1 MTFSTYPITLV
12 WDITYKCN
20 FKCLHCYINDGKKRN
35 ELSSQKLENL
45 IKEFA
50 NCGVFYIDI
59 GGGEPIMRMNDLSNI
74 IKIATIAD
82 IECTVATNGWYLSKE
97 NVIKLKNNGLKRILV
112 SVDGSN
118 EKIHDAFLPPE
129 SYLSMKVLP

>member
-82 IECTVATNGWYLSKE
+82 KASG
-97 NVIKLKNNGLKRILV
+97 
-112 SVDGSN
+112 
-118 EKIHDAFLPPE
+118 
-129 SYLSMKVLP
+129 